1 MKTPIEALR
10 AFVENNRQEMLLF
23 WESLV
28 NMQAGSK
35 EVDKINRI
43 IDFLKK
49 HFEAEGIDCRLVDS
63 KGSAKVLV
71 VELNKEAEGK
81 PILLAGHCDTV
92 FPSGSYP
99 DDPFHIKDG
108 FAYGPGVVDMKNGIA
123 QIFYI
128 FVALK
133 QFGFTE
139 RPV

>member
-63 KGSAKVLV
+63 KPISDAGTVKRESCAICFTSSA
-71 VELNKEAEGK
+71 
-81 PILLAGHCDTV
+81 DT
-92 FPSGSYP
+92 FIFSPS
-99 DDPFHIKDG
+99 
-108 FAYGPGVVDMKNGIA
+108 
-123 QIFYI
+123 
-128 FVALK
+128 
-133 QFGFTE
+133 
-139 RPV
+139 